1 MDPKLNVPSPPFF
14 IPTQMLFIMA
24 AFVACWTPATVMIV
38 LQFFRLGPFD
48 HPLVDILAALFA
60 VMAGVTSPVSN
71 LVFFFDVKKATG
83 IERFTTRIFG
93 KRIVNLHP
101 SRFHPSLQPTIHVLP
116 TRVDRNL
123 GV

>member
-1 MDPKLNVPSPPFF
+1 
-14 IPTQMLFIMA
+14 MLFIMA

-83 IERFTTRIFG
+83 IERLTTQIFG

-101 SRFHPSLQPTIHVLP
+101 SPPSLPPTDDLRPP